1 MATKLRINANC
12 SSVAKASKHPPI
24 NFFYSHFHNSIR
36 NELDMLSQSMSELS
50 SASQEKIHGRL
61 TILKNRYR
69 FLEQVYKYHSSVED
83 EVVYPTLDS
92 KVKNVT
98 SAYSV
103 EHEDEERLFEQ
114 LSALLSAALQ
124 QEGKARMATLRQ
136 LECKIEEV
144 HTTLRKHLAKEEE
157 QLFPL
162 LLKHFSF
169 AEQAS
174 SSIES
179 AVAMPA
185 L

>member
-83 EVVYPTLDS
+83 EV
-92 KVKNVT
+92 
-98 SAYSV
+98 A
-103 EHEDEERLFEQ
+103 F
-114 LSALLSAALQ
+114 
-124 QEGKARMATLRQ
+124 
-136 LECKIEEV
+136 
-144 HTTLRKHLAKEEE
+144 
-157 QLFPL
+157 
-162 LLKHFSF
+162 
-169 AEQAS
+169 
-174 SSIES
+174 
-179 AVAMPA
+179 AVACCLTLVCPYLVHIGKLA
-185 L
+185 PCTSQRG